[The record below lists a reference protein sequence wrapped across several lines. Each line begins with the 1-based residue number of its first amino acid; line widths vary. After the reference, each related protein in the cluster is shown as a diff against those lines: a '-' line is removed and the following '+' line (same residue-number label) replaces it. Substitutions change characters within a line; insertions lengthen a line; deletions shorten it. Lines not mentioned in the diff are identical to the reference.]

1 MDFADVAR
9 RHAGDVYRFLL
20 YLTGDRALAEDL
32 AGDVM
37 ERAFRSRDRFDPGRA
52 SQRAWLL
59 AMARSMALDHY
70 RREQR
75 RRRSERARAD
85 VDVAD
90 ASSADGPGISDDLGA
105 ALESGLRALS
115 AADREVIALR
125 VVLDLDARSAARL
138 LGISE
143 SACSTRLSRALGR
156 LEQEVRA
163 GACA

>member
-9 RHAGDVYRFLL
+9 RHAGEVYRFLL
-20 YLTGDRALAEDL
+20 YLTGDRAIAEDL

-37 ERAFRSRDRFDPGRA
+37 ERAFRSRDRFDPARA
-52 SQRAWLL
+52 TQRAWLF
-59 AMARSMALDHY
+59 AMARSLALDHY

-75 RRRSERARAD
+75 RRRGERALAA
-85 VDVAD
+85 VDAPETNPAD
-90 ASSADGPGISDDLGA
+90 AAGISDDLGA

-115 AADREVIALR
+115 AADREIIALR
-125 VVLDLDARSAARL
+125 VVLDLDGRSAARL

-143 SACSTRLSRALGR
+143 SACSTRLSRALAR